1 MELKVPNEKQ
11 TTTSVKQIKKGGR
24 TFNVLDNSPKSD
36 YSNMPLGDLV
46 VEMINLPQGIGK
58 NKYQESKL
66 DMIKKEMNKRFPVK

>member
-1 MELKVPNEKQ
+1 
-11 TTTSVKQIKKGGR
+11 
-24 TFNVLDNSPKSD
+24 
-36 YSNMPLGDLV
+36 MPLGDLV